1 MTVPIHLLPHP
12 VREAAKAALHSKAPR
27 GNLFNIPNTTGVGIG
42 EGHVTVTVTAKHPLH
57 NTLPTSINGV
67 PVVVETRPPI
77 SHHATPLEG
86 GMPVIA
92 NDTMFSVVVDNSGAR
107 FLLGCAHS
115 FAYLKNGAV
124 VFNGQTVGQ
133 FTRSA
138 LSCGQTA
145 NHLDASIAAVSP
157 GVTTSFDIVGLGTP
171 KGTAEPVAGQFAN
184 MQGAKGGKRRGKITA
199 TNYDFADTYP
209 EFNNCKVSHVGLFE
223 TENSGIA
230 GDSGAP
236 VWNDSGYIMGIHFA
250 GSSNGSIGLQCDAA
264 FLQSDLGVHLGVG
277 GTSPVTLQ
285 TGNTAVPSDNTGL
298 IVAAGALAV
307 GLLLFMK

>member
-1 MTVPIHLLPHP
+1 LAIPIHLMPHP
-12 VREAAKAALHSKAPR
+12 VREAAKAALHSKGPK

-42 EGHVTVTVTAKHPLH
+42 EGHVKVTVTAKHPLH
-57 NTLPTSINGV
+57 QALPTSINGV
-67 PVVVETRPPI
+67 PVVVEQRPPI
-77 SHHATPLEG
+77 SHHATALEG

-92 NDTMFSVVVDNSGAR
+92 NDTMFSVVVDNSGQR

-138 LSCGQTA
+138 LACGQTA

-171 KGTAEPVAGQFAN
+171 KGAAEPVAGQFAN

-223 TENSGIA
+223 TENSGVA

-236 VWNDSGYIMGIHFA
+236 VWNDAGYVMGIHFA
-250 GSSNGSIGLQCDAA
+250 GSSNGSIGLQCDTA

-277 GTSPVTLQ
+277 APASSVTLH
-285 TGNTAVPSDNTGL
+285 TASAPAPDMTPLLLGG
-298 IVAAGALAV
+298 AAAL